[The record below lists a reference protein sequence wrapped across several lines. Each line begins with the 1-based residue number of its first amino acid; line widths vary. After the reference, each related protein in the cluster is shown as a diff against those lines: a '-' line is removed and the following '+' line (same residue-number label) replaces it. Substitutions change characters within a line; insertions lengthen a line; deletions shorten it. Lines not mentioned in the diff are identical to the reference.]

1 VPADE
6 DASPDRSEAGKIQET
21 HHERQR
27 DMIKSILSFI
37 ADERGAES
45 VEFGV
50 TSVVVAAGAVS
61 GLNNIKN
68 AVKDKQDD
76 MVTKL
81 DEAAF

>member
-1 VPADE
+1 
-6 DASPDRSEAGKIQET
+6 
-21 HHERQR
+21 
-27 DMIKSILSFI
+27 MIKSILSFI